1 MEQASKHR
9 VLPSPASNLGLEPT
23 PSSIRSCLALS
34 KPSFH
39 SGTRITP
46 GYCWPTPK
54 CRNSCDPHAFLEGK
68 KAGETSP
75 RTSTPRTLKWDDQQY
90 PPVICT
96 REQRG
101 IFPSMACTETQSIK
115 CAASQHEKRKKE
127 SERSSPG
134 SLTYPVHTRLILA
147 SNGPKIPKGRGECS
161 MSGKGIE
168 G

>member
-1 MEQASKHR
+1 MICLRENAS
-9 VLPSPASNLGLEPT
+9 A
-23 PSSIRSCLALS
+23 
-34 KPSFH
+34 
-39 SGTRITP
+39 RITP
-46 GYCWPTPK
+46 VIGIRAT
-54 CRNSCDPHAFLEGK
+54 RGNT
-68 KAGETSP
+68 AGIT
-75 RTSTPRTLKWDDQQY
+75 
-90 PPVICT
+90 
-96 REQRG
+96 
-101 IFPSMACTETQSIK
+101 CTETQSTK